1 MTLLRRFVRF
11 SRPIAETLLA
21 GILLGAVVAA
31 FAVQMGLTGG
41 PSAATEEVPLARAY
55 MVALIRNDM
64 DTMSQL
70 GPTADTLGQAISF
83 QKRADALKDLKV
95 DSLTY
100 LGGSALGSAGVHLY
114 VVATEDANGSHLVP
128 FAVTV
133 FQGKVVR
140 VE

>member
-11 SRPIAETLLA
+11 SRPIVETLLA

-41 PSAATEEVPLARAY
+41 SSASTEEVPLARAY

-70 GPTADTLGQAISF
+70 GPTADTLGPGDQLPEARRRVEGPQGRQPHLSRWI
-83 QKRADALKDLKV
+83 RARI
-95 DSLTY
+95 
-100 LGGSALGSAGVHLY
+100 AGVHLY
-114 VVATEDANGSHLVP
+114 VVADGRRERQPPRALRGDRVP
-128 FAVTV
+128 G
-133 FQGKVVR
+133 QGGAR
-140 VE
+140 